1 MGEIILNKVLLIIFI
16 MSVLNCLKHSWDI
29 INSLREEV
37 PNKYEISKW
46 DRFLL
51 GLSVSFIITT
61 VLTGFQL

>member
-1 MGEIILNKVLLIIFI
+1 

-51 GLSVSFIITT
+51 GLSISFIITT